1 MQWHNIAIYGV
12 LTQQPWKCQAWD
24 ACCLSW
30 GLYCFDKLLWPKV
43 TWGRKCLFHLI
54 ISSALPREVRAGTQG
69 RNWCRGHWGVWS
81 LLMAPSICFH
91 IAPRTTIHPQWM
103 GTSCINHH
111 YWTYMCPE
119 ANLVGAFSQ
128 LRILVS
134 KTTFTHVS
142 QTDVKPTSTRPLIPV
157 LNRERQGDGSLW
169 VWGQPVLHSKFQE
182 SQSYLVRTGSKN
194 KMTTLPSPAAAEKI
208 KVTS

>member
-1 MQWHNIAIYGV
+1 MKLWPWNIELLLLSPLWHFLLEQEIVWSSFPNGTSSIWMQWHNIAIYGV

-128 LRILVS
+128 FVS
-134 KTTFTHVS
+134 FFQKDS
-142 QTDVKPTSTRPLIPV
+142 
-157 LNRERQGDGSLW
+157 SLW
-169 VWGQPVLHSKFQE
+169 
-182 SQSYLVRTGSKN
+182 
-194 KMTTLPSPAAAEKI
+194 
-208 KVTS
+208 